1 MNQNENM
8 INRPIGN
15 VISRPIGNVIKLSTS
30 LSHVRSL
37 PALSH
42 KQFFVAVP
50 AGAEAAA
57 ELIKQSSFFA
67 IPSQVFAL
75 AAAAA
80 SSSPVAQI
88 LLLDLRKQIIL
99 PEEEDLVRSLAR

>member
-1 MNQNENM
+1 
-8 INRPIGN
+8 
-15 VISRPIGNVIKLSTS
+15 
-30 LSHVRSL
+30 
-37 PALSH
+37 
-42 KQFFVAVP
+42 VP

-80 SSSPVAQI
+80 SSSLVAQI
-88 LLLDLRKQIIL
+88 
-99 PEEEDLVRSLAR
+99 